1 MKIRILQDINILH
14 TSWEGDIRFIS
25 LQEMQILDN
34 IGLINDI
41 FDLNLFL
48 ISWNKGSFELNQN
61 FFKIIS

>member
-1 MKIRILQDINILH
+1 LKIRILKDTNILH
-14 TSWEGDIRFIS
+14 NSWKGDFRFIS
-25 LQEMQILDN
+25 LQEGQILDN

-41 FDLNLFL
+41 FDSNLFL

>member
-1 MKIRILQDINILH
+1 LKIRILQDTNILH
-14 TSWEGDIRFIS
+14 NSWTGDFRFIS
-25 LQEMQILDN
+25 LQEGQILDN

-41 FDLNLFL
+41 FDSNLFL